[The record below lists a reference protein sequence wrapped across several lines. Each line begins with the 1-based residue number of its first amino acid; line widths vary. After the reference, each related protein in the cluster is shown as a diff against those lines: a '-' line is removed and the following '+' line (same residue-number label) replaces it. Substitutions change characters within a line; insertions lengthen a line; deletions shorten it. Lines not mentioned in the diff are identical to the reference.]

1 MRKVWLYLGF
11 GGIVVSVLVMALCN
25 AFGGKG
31 SSVAEEKVAVNVP
44 EGVAVPVYD
53 SKTEA
58 YRNTHISTD
67 QYFAQLSAE
76 EDISLVSSDSNEVKE
91 KPSIVIEDEGA
102 AAKRVFG
109 DSDVS
114 GNSGNEANCE
124 RDFFRYGSSDS
135 VGGSTSLRSARNDN
149 VLTMSYEE
157 KLEYDR
163 RRAEMVRDVMTGSEI
178 AGQSG
183 NDDYQSGC
191 DDHRDGDD
199 DRDDERSQPAMLSR
213 NDIASGNV
221 GIITSLD
228 DDFDDPSVRYSSSE
242 KVPFRCMFVRDQK
255 VIDGQ
260 RVTVRLLEDYSAD
273 GVFVPANTHL
283 AAVCK
288 VSDRLELSVRSV
300 EMNGRILPLQLVAY
314 DTDGMAGIY
323 CPETSASRNSRRA
336 SSDAISA
343 ANSTFGGLVG
353 DLANTVLRTGATIA
367 KSASGELSVKVVS
380 GYEFYLIKS
389 ER

>member
-31 SSVAEEKVAVNVP
+31 SSVAEEQVAVNVP

-58 YRNTHISTD
+58 YRNTHVSTD

-91 KPSIVIEDEGA
+91 KPSIVIEDEDA

-109 DSDVS
+109 DSDVAS
-114 GNSGNEANCE
+114 VSIAVE
-124 RDFFRYGSSDS
+124 RSPVKPGMTGSS
-135 VGGSTSLRSARNDN
+135 GYGQMTP
-149 VLTMSYEE
+149 EQ

-178 AGQSG
+178 AGQAG
-183 NDDYQSGC
+183 NDDYQAGC

-199 DRDDERSQPAMLSR
+199 GRDDERSQSAMLSR

-228 DDFDDPSVRYSSSE
+228 DDFDDPSVRYSSSA

-255 VIDGQ
+255 VVDGQ

-288 VSDRLELSVRSV
+288 VSDRLELSVRSF

-380 GYEFYLIKS
+380 GYEFYLVKL

>member
-1 MRKVWLYLGF
+1 MKKVLLYVGF
-11 GGIVVSVLVMALCN
+11 GGFVVSVLVMALCN
-25 AFGGKG
+25 AFAGRG
-31 SSVAEEKVAVNVP
+31 SSVAEEQVSVDVP
-44 EGVAVPVYD
+44 EGVAVPVSD

-58 YRNTHISTD
+58 YRNTHISTE

-76 EDISLVSSDSNEVKE
+76 EDISLVSSDGDDVRE
-91 KPSIVIEDEGA
+91 KPLFVAEDEEA

-109 DSDVS
+109 DSEVS
-114 GNSGNEANCE
+114 GAGGAVDRSSVKPGMT
-124 RDFFRYGSSDS
+124 GSSGYVQMTQDQ
-135 VGGSTSLRSARNDN
+135 R
-149 VLTMSYEE
+149 
-157 KLEYDR
+157 LEYDR
-163 RRAEMVRDVMTGSEI
+163 RRAEMVRDVLTEGEI
-178 AGQSG
+178 AGQAG
-183 NDDYQSGC
+183 NDD
-191 DDHRDGDD
+191 D
-199 DRDDERSQPAMLSR
+199 DRTRLEVLSR
-213 NDIASGNV
+213 NDLASVND

-228 DDFDDPSVRYSSSE
+228 DDFDDPSVRYSSSA

-255 VIDGQ
+255 IVDGQ
-260 RVTVRLLEDYSAD
+260 RVTVRLLEDYSSD
-273 GVFVPANTHL
+273 GVFVPVNTHL
-283 AAVCK
+283 AAVCN

-300 EMNGRILPLQLVAY
+300 EINGRILPLQLVAY

-380 GYEFYLIKS
+380 GYEFYLVKS

>member
-1 MRKVWLYLGF
+1 MKKVLLYVGF
-11 GGIVVSVLVMALCN
+11 GGFVVSVLVMAICS
-25 AFGGKG
+25 AFGGRG
-31 SSVAEEKVAVNVP
+31 SSVAEEQVSVNVP
-44 EGVAVPVYD
+44 EGVAVPVSD

-76 EDISLVSSDSNEVKE
+76 EDISLVSSDGDRGNEE
-91 KPSIVIEDEGA
+91 PLSAGEDEEA

-109 DSDVS
+109 DSEVASVS
-114 GNSGNEANCE
+114 RTVERSPVKPGMTGSGG
-124 RDFFRYGSSDS
+124 YGQM
-135 VGGSTSLRSARNDN
+135 TP
-149 VLTMSYEE
+149 EQ

-163 RRAEMVRDVMTGSEI
+163 RRAEMVRDVLTEGEI
-178 AGQSG
+178 AAQAG
-183 NDDYQSGC
+183 NDD
-191 DDHRDGDD
+191 D
-199 DRDDERSQPAMLSR
+199 DRTRLEVLSR
-213 NDIASGNV
+213 NDLASVND

-228 DDFDDPSVRYSSSE
+228 DDFDDPSVRYSSSA

-255 VIDGQ
+255 IVDGQ
-260 RVTVRLLEDYSAD
+260 RVTVRLLEDYSSD

-380 GYEFYLIKS
+380 GYEFYLVKS

>member
-1 MRKVWLYLGF
+1 MRKVLLYVGF
-11 GGIVVSVLVMALCN
+11 GGIVVSVLVMAICS
-25 AFGGKG
+25 AFGGRG
-31 SSVAEEKVAVNVP
+31 SSVAEEQVSVNVP
-44 EGVAVPVYD
+44 EGVAVPVSD

-91 KPSIVIEDEGA
+91 KPSIVIEDEDA

-109 DSDVS
+109 DSDVAS
-114 GNSGNEANCE
+114 VSIAVD
-124 RDFFRYGSSDS
+124 RSPVKPRMTGSS
-135 VGGSTSLRSARNDN
+135 GYGQMTP
-149 VLTMSYEE
+149 EQ

-178 AGQSG
+178 AGQAG
-183 NDDYQSGC
+183 NDD
-191 DDHRDGDD
+191 DDKPRP
-199 DRDDERSQPAMLSR
+199 EMLSR
-213 NDIASGNV
+213 NDIATSND

-228 DDFDDPSVRYSSSE
+228 DDFDDPSVRYSSSA

-255 VIDGQ
+255 VVDGQ
-260 RVTVRLLEDYSAD
+260 RVTVRLLEDYSVD

-283 AAVCK
+283 AAMCK
-288 VSDRLELSVRSV
+288 VSDRLELSVRNV
-300 EMNGRILPLQLVAY
+300 EINGRILPLQLVAY

-367 KSASGELSVKVVS
+367 KSASGELSVKIVS
-380 GYEFYLIKS
+380 GYEFYLVKS

>member
-1 MRKVWLYLGF
+1 MKKVLLYVGF
-11 GGIVVSVLVMALCN
+11 GGIVVSILVMALCN

-31 SSVAEEKVAVNVP
+31 SSVAEEQVAVNVP

-91 KPSIVIEDEGA
+91 KPSIVIEDEDA

-109 DSDVS
+109 DSDVAS
-114 GNSGNEANCE
+114 VSIAVE
-124 RDFFRYGSSDS
+124 RSPVKPGMTGSS
-135 VGGSTSLRSARNDN
+135 GYGQMTP
-149 VLTMSYEE
+149 EQ

-178 AGQSG
+178 AGQAG
-183 NDDYQSGC
+183 NDD
-191 DDHRDGDD
+191 DDKPRP
-199 DRDDERSQPAMLSR
+199 EMLSR
-213 NDIASGNV
+213 NDIATGND

-228 DDFDDPSVRYSSSE
+228 DDFDDPSVRYSSSA

-255 VIDGQ
+255 VVDGQ

-300 EMNGRILPLQLVAY
+300 EINGRILPLQLVAY

-380 GYEFYLIKS
+380 GYEFYLVKS

>member
-1 MRKVWLYLGF
+1 MKKVLLYVGF
-11 GGIVVSVLVMALCN
+11 GGIVVSVLVMAICS
-25 AFGGKG
+25 AFGGRG
-31 SSVAEEKVAVNVP
+31 SSVAEKQVAVNVP
-44 EGVAVPVYD
+44 EGVAVPVSD

-58 YRNTHISTD
+58 YRSTRISTE

-76 EDISLVSSDSNEVKE
+76 EDISLVSSDGDDVKE
-91 KPSIVIEDEGA
+91 KPLVVAEDEEA

-109 DSDVS
+109 DSNVS
-114 GNSGNEANCE
+114 VAGSAVE
-124 RDFFRYGSSDS
+124 RSPVNPGMTGSSGYVQMTQDQ
-135 VGGSTSLRSARNDN
+135 R
-149 VLTMSYEE
+149 
-157 KLEYDR
+157 LEYDR
-163 RRAEMVRDVMTGSEI
+163 RRAEMVRDVLSEGEI
-178 AGQSG
+178 AGQAG
-183 NDDYQSGC
+183 NDD
-191 DDHRDGDD
+191 DKP
-199 DRDDERSQPAMLSR
+199 RSEMLSR
-213 NDIASGNV
+213 NDIATGND

-228 DDFDDPSVRYSSSE
+228 DDFDDPSVRYSSSA

-255 VIDGQ
+255 VVDGQ
-260 RVTVRLLEDYSAD
+260 RVTVRLLEDYSVD

-283 AAVCK
+283 AAMCK

-300 EMNGRILPLQLVAY
+300 EINGRILPLQLVAY

-380 GYEFYLIKS
+380 GYEFYLVKL

>member
-1 MRKVWLYLGF
+1 M
-11 GGIVVSVLVMALCN
+11 SVLVMALCN

-31 SSVAEEKVAVNVP
+31 ASVAEEQVAVNVP

-58 YRNTHISTD
+58 YRNTHVSTD

-76 EDISLVSSDSNEVKE
+76 EDISLVSSEGNDVKE
-91 KPSIVIEDEGA
+91 KQSIVIEDEGA

-109 DSDVS
+109 DSEVS
-114 GNSGNEANCE
+114 GNSGNVSNCE
-124 RDFFRYGSSDS
+124 RDF
-135 VGGSTSLRSARNDN
+135 STSLRSARNDN

-163 RRAEMVRDVMTGSEI
+163 RRAEMVRDVMTGSGI
-178 AGQSG
+178 VGQAG
-183 NDDYQSGC
+183 NDDCQSGC
-191 DDHRDGDD
+191 DDQRDGGDG
-199 DRDDERSQPAMLSR
+199 RDEKRTQSAMLSR
-213 NDIASGNV
+213 NDIAFGNV

-228 DDFDDPSVRYSSSE
+228 DDVDDPLVRYLSSA

-255 VIDGQ
+255 VVDGQ

-288 VSDRLELSVRSV
+288 VSDRLELIVRSV
-300 EMNGRILPLQLVAY
+300 EINGRILPLQLVAY

-380 GYEFYLIKS
+380 GYEFYLVKS

>member
-1 MRKVWLYLGF
+1 M
-11 GGIVVSVLVMALCN
+11 SVLVMALCN

-31 SSVAEEKVAVNVP
+31 AYVAEEQVAVNVP

-91 KPSIVIEDEGA
+91 KPSIAIDDEAA

-109 DSDVS
+109 DSEVS
-114 GNSGNEANCE
+114 GNSGNVANCE
-124 RDFFRYGSSDS
+124 RDF
-135 VGGSTSLRSARNDN
+135 STSLSSARNDN

-178 AGQSG
+178 AGQAG
-183 NDDYQSGC
+183 NDD
-191 DDHRDGDD
+191 DN
-199 DRDDERSQPAMLSR
+199 DRPRLEVLTR
-213 NDIASGNV
+213 NDLASVND

-228 DDFDDPSVRYSSSE
+228 DDFDDPSVRYSSSA

-255 VIDGQ
+255 VVDGQ
-260 RVTVRLLEDYSAD
+260 RVTVRLLEDYSVD

-288 VSDRLELSVRSV
+288 VSDRLELSVQSV
-300 EMNGRILPLQLVAY
+300 EINGRILPLQLVAY

-343 ANSTFGGLVG
+343 VNSTFGGLVG

-380 GYEFYLIKS
+380 GYEFYLVKS

>member
-1 MRKVWLYLGF
+1 M
-11 GGIVVSVLVMALCN
+11 SVLVMALCN
-25 AFGGKG
+25 AFGGKRA
-31 SSVAEEKVAVNVP
+31 SVAEEQVAVNVP

-76 EDISLVSSDSNEVKE
+76 EDISLVSSDGDDVKE
-91 KPSIVIEDEGA
+91 KPLVVAEDEEA

-109 DSDVS
+109 DSNVS
-114 GNSGNEANCE
+114 VAGSAVE
-124 RDFFRYGSSDS
+124 RFPVKPGMTGSS
-135 VGGSTSLRSARNDN
+135 GYGQMTP
-149 VLTMSYEE
+149 EQ

-163 RRAEMVRDVMTGSEI
+163 RRAEMVRDVLTEREI
-178 AGQSG
+178 AAQAG
-183 NDDYQSGC
+183 NDD
-191 DDHRDGDD
+191 D
-199 DRDDERSQPAMLSR
+199 DRTRLEVLSR
-213 NDIASGNV
+213 NDLASVND

-228 DDFDDPSVRYSSSE
+228 DDFDDPSVRYSSSA

-255 VIDGQ
+255 IVDGQ
-260 RVTVRLLEDYSAD
+260 RVTVKLLEDYSSD

-300 EMNGRILPLQLVAY
+300 EINGRILPLQLVAY

-380 GYEFYLIKS
+380 GYEFYLVKS

>member
-1 MRKVWLYLGF
+1 MRKVLLYVGF
-11 GGIVVSVLVMALCN
+11 GGIVVSVLVMAICS
-25 AFGGKG
+25 AFGGRG
-31 SSVAEEKVAVNVP
+31 SSVAEEQVSVNVP
-44 EGVAVPVYD
+44 EGVAVPVSD

-67 QYFAQLSAE
+67 QYFAQLSSE
-76 EDISLVSSDSNEVKE
+76 EDISLVSSDGDDSNEE
-91 KPSIVIEDEGA
+91 PLSAGEDEGA

-109 DSDVS
+109 DSEVASVS
-114 GNSGNEANCE
+114 RTVERSPVKPGMTSSGG
-124 RDFFRYGSSDS
+124 YGQM
-135 VGGSTSLRSARNDN
+135 TP
-149 VLTMSYEE
+149 EQ

-178 AGQSG
+178 AGQAG
-183 NDDYQSGC
+183 NDDYQAGC

-199 DRDDERSQPAMLSR
+199 GRDDEKSQFVMLSR

-221 GIITSLD
+221 VIITSLD

-255 VIDGQ
+255 VVDGQ

-380 GYEFYLIKS
+380 GYEFYLVKS

>member
-1 MRKVWLYLGF
+1 MRKVLLYVGF
-11 GGIVVSVLVMALCN
+11 GAIVLSVLVMAISS
-25 AFGGKG
+25 AFGGRG
-31 SSVAEEKVAVNVP
+31 SSVVEEQVSVNVP
-44 EGVAVPVYD
+44 EGVAVPVSD

-67 QYFAQLSAE
+67 QYFAQLSSE
-76 EDISLVSSDSNEVKE
+76 EDISLVSSDGDDSNEE
-91 KPSIVIEDEGA
+91 PLSAGEDEGA

-109 DSDVS
+109 DSEVASVS
-114 GNSGNEANCE
+114 IAVE
-124 RDFFRYGSSDS
+124 RSPVKSEMTGSS
-135 VGGSTSLRSARNDN
+135 GYGQMTP
-149 VLTMSYEE
+149 EQ

-163 RRAEMVRDVMTGSEI
+163 RRAEMVRDVLTEGEI
-178 AGQSG
+178 AAQAG
-183 NDDYQSGC
+183 NDD
-191 DDHRDGDD
+191 DDKPRP
-199 DRDDERSQPAMLSR
+199 EMLSR
-213 NDIASGNV
+213 NDIATGND

-228 DDFDDPSVRYSSSE
+228 DDFDDPSVRYSSST

-255 VIDGQ
+255 VVDGQ
-260 RVTVRLLEDYSAD
+260 RVTVRLLEDYSVD

-283 AAVCK
+283 AAMCK

-300 EMNGRILPLQLVAY
+300 EINGRILPLQLVAY

-380 GYEFYLIKS
+380 GYEFYLVKS

>member
-1 MRKVWLYLGF
+1 MRKVLLYVGF
-11 GGIVVSVLVMALCN
+11 GGIVVSVLVMAICS
-25 AFGGKG
+25 AFGGRG
-31 SSVAEEKVAVNVP
+31 SFVAEEQVSVNVP
-44 EGVAVPVYD
+44 EGVAVPVSD

-67 QYFAQLSAE
+67 QYFAQLSSE
-76 EDISLVSSDSNEVKE
+76 EDISLVSSDGDDSNKE
-91 KPSIVIEDEGA
+91 PLSAGEDEGA

-109 DSDVS
+109 NSNVS
-114 GNSGNEANCE
+114 VAGSAVE
-124 RDFFRYGSSDS
+124 RSPVKPGMTGSSGYVQMTQDQ
-135 VGGSTSLRSARNDN
+135 R
-149 VLTMSYEE
+149 
-157 KLEYDR
+157 LEYDR
-163 RRAEMVRDVMTGSEI
+163 RRAEMVRDVLSEGEI
-178 AGQSG
+178 AGQAG
-183 NDDYQSGC
+183 NDD
-191 DDHRDGDD
+191 DDKPRPD
-199 DRDDERSQPAMLSR
+199 MLSR
-213 NDIASGNV
+213 NDIATGND

-228 DDFDDPSVRYSSSE
+228 DDFDDPSVRYSSSA

-255 VIDGQ
+255 VVDGQ
-260 RVTVRLLEDYSAD
+260 RVTVRLLEDYSVD

-283 AAVCK
+283 AAMCK

-380 GYEFYLIKS
+380 GYEFYLVKS

>member
-1 MRKVWLYLGF
+1 MRKVLLYVGF
-11 GGIVVSVLVMALCN
+11 GGIVVSVLVMAICS
-25 AFGGKG
+25 AFGGRG
-31 SSVAEEKVAVNVP
+31 SFVAEEQVSVNVP
-44 EGVAVPVYD
+44 EGVAVPVSD

-67 QYFAQLSAE
+67 QYFAQLSSE
-76 EDISLVSSDSNEVKE
+76 EDISLVSSDGDDSNKE
-91 KPSIVIEDEGA
+91 PLSAGEDEGA

-109 DSDVS
+109 DSNVS
-114 GNSGNEANCE
+114 VAGSAVE
-124 RDFFRYGSSDS
+124 RSPVKPGMTGSSGYVQMTQDQ
-135 VGGSTSLRSARNDN
+135 R
-149 VLTMSYEE
+149 
-157 KLEYDR
+157 LEYDR
-163 RRAEMVRDVMTGSEI
+163 RRAEMVRDVLSEGEI
-178 AGQSG
+178 AGQAG
-183 NDDYQSGC
+183 NDD
-191 DDHRDGDD
+191 DDKPRP
-199 DRDDERSQPAMLSR
+199 EMLSR
-213 NDIASGNV
+213 NDIATGND

-228 DDFDDPSVRYSSSE
+228 DDFDDPSVRYSSSA

-255 VIDGQ
+255 VVDGQ
-260 RVTVRLLEDYSAD
+260 RVTVRLLEDYSVD

-283 AAVCK
+283 AAMCK

-300 EMNGRILPLQLVAY
+300 EINGRILPLQLVAY

-367 KSASGELSVKVVS
+367 KSASGELSVKIVS
-380 GYEFYLIKS
+380 GYEFYLVKL

>member
-1 MRKVWLYLGF
+1 M
-11 GGIVVSVLVMALCN
+11 SVLVMALCN
-25 AFGGKG
+25 AYGGKG
-31 SSVAEEKVAVNVP
+31 SSVVEEQVAVNVP

-91 KPSIVIEDEGA
+91 KPSIVIEDEDA

-109 DSDVS
+109 DSEVS
-114 GNSGNEANCE
+114 VAGSAIE
-124 RDFFRYGSSDS
+124 RSPVKPGMTGSS
-135 VGGSTSLRSARNDN
+135 GYGQMTP
-149 VLTMSYEE
+149 EQ

-178 AGQSG
+178 AGQAG
-183 NDDYQSGC
+183 NDDYQAGS
-191 DDHRDGDD
+191 DDRRDRDD
-199 DRDDERSQPAMLSR
+199 GRDDERSQSAMLSR

-228 DDFDDPSVRYSSSE
+228 DDFDDPSVRYSSSA

-260 RVTVRLLEDYSAD
+260 RVTVRLLEDYSVD
-273 GVFVPANTHL
+273 GMFVPANTHL

-300 EMNGRILPLQLVAY
+300 EINGRILPLQLVAY

-380 GYEFYLIKS
+380 GYEFYLVKS

>member
-1 MRKVWLYLGF
+1 MRKVLLYVGF
-11 GGIVVSVLVMALCN
+11 GGIVVSVLVMAICS
-25 AFGGKG
+25 AFGGRG
-31 SSVAEEKVAVNVP
+31 SSVAEEQVSVNVP
-44 EGVAVPVYD
+44 EGVAVPVSD

-67 QYFAQLSAE
+67 QYFAQLSSE
-76 EDISLVSSDSNEVKE
+76 EDISLVSSDGDDRNEE
-91 KPSIVIEDEGA
+91 PLSAGEDEGA

-109 DSDVS
+109 DSEVASVS
-114 GNSGNEANCE
+114 IAVE
-124 RDFFRYGSSDS
+124 RSPVKSEMTGSS
-135 VGGSTSLRSARNDN
+135 GYGQ
-149 VLTMSYEE
+149 MIPEQ

-163 RRAEMVRDVMTGSEI
+163 RRAEMVRDVLTEGEI
-178 AGQSG
+178 AAQAG
-183 NDDYQSGC
+183 NDD
-191 DDHRDGDD
+191 D
-199 DRDDERSQPAMLSR
+199 DRTRLEVLSR
-213 NDIASGNV
+213 NDLASVND

-228 DDFDDPSVRYSSSE
+228 DDFDDPSVRYSSSA

-255 VIDGQ
+255 IVDGQ
-260 RVTVRLLEDYSAD
+260 RVTVRLLEDYSSD

-343 ANSTFGGLVG
+343 VNSTFGGLVG

-380 GYEFYLIKS
+380 GYEFYLVKS

>member
-1 MRKVWLYLGF
+1 MRKVSLYVGV
-11 GGIVVSVLVMALCN
+11 GGIVVSVLVMAICS
-25 AFGGKG
+25 AFGGRG
-31 SSVAEEKVAVNVP
+31 SSVAKEQVSINVP
-44 EGVAVPVYD
+44 EGVAVPVSD

-76 EDISLVSSDSNEVKE
+76 EDISLVSSDGDRDNEE
-91 KPSIVIEDEGA
+91 PLSAGEDEEA

-109 DSDVS
+109 DSEVASVS
-114 GNSGNEANCE
+114 IAVE
-124 RDFFRYGSSDS
+124 RSPVKPGMTGSS
-135 VGGSTSLRSARNDN
+135 GYGQMTP
-149 VLTMSYEE
+149 EQ

-163 RRAEMVRDVMTGSEI
+163 RRAEMIRDVLAEGEI
-178 AGQSG
+178 AGQTG
-183 NDDYQSGC
+183 NDD
-191 DDHRDGDD
+191 DDKPRL
-199 DRDDERSQPAMLSR
+199 EVLSR
-213 NDIASGNV
+213 NEIATGND

-228 DDFDDPSVRYSSSE
+228 DDFDDPSVRYSSSA

-255 VIDGQ
+255 VVDGQ
-260 RVTVRLLEDYSAD
+260 RVTVRLLEDYSVD

-300 EMNGRILPLQLVAY
+300 EINGRILPLQLVAY

-380 GYEFYLIKS
+380 GYEFYLVKL

>member
-1 MRKVWLYLGF
+1 MRKVLLYVGF
-11 GGIVVSVLVMALCN
+11 GGIVVSVLVMAICS
-25 AFGGKG
+25 AFGGRV
-31 SSVAEEKVAVNVP
+31 SSVAEEQVSVNVP
-44 EGVAVPVYD
+44 EGVAVPVSD

-76 EDISLVSSDSNEVKE
+76 EDISLVSSDGDDVKE
-91 KPSIVIEDEGA
+91 KPLVVAEDEEA

-109 DSDVS
+109 DSNISVAGSAVERSPVKPGMTGSS
-114 GNSGNEANCE
+114 G
-124 RDFFRYGSSDS
+124 YGSMTQDQ
-135 VGGSTSLRSARNDN
+135 R
-149 VLTMSYEE
+149 
-157 KLEYDR
+157 LEYDR
-163 RRAEMVRDVMTGSEI
+163 RRAEMVRDVLTEGEI
-178 AGQSG
+178 AAQAG
-183 NDDYQSGC
+183 NDD
-191 DDHRDGDD
+191 DDKPRP
-199 DRDDERSQPAMLSR
+199 EMLSR
-213 NDIASGNV
+213 NDIATGND

-228 DDFDDPSVRYSSSE
+228 DDFDDPSVRYSSSA

-255 VIDGQ
+255 VVDGQ
-260 RVTVRLLEDYSAD
+260 RVTVRLLEDYSVD

-300 EMNGRILPLQLVAY
+300 EINGRILPLQLVAY

-343 ANSTFGGLVG
+343 VNSTFGGLVG

-367 KSASGELSVKVVS
+367 KSASGELSVKIVS
-380 GYEFYLIKS
+380 GYEFYLVKS

>member
-1 MRKVWLYLGF
+1 MRKVLLYVGF
-11 GGIVVSVLVMALCN
+11 GGIVVAVLVMAICS
-25 AFGGKG
+25 AFGGRG
-31 SSVAEEKVAVNVP
+31 SSVTEEQVSVNVP
-44 EGVAVPVYD
+44 EGVAVPVSD

-76 EDISLVSSDSNEVKE
+76 EDISLVSSDGDDVKD
-91 KPSIVIEDEGA
+91 KPLVVAEDEEA

-109 DSDVS
+109 DSNVS
-114 GNSGNEANCE
+114 VAGSAVERFPVKPGMTGSSG
-124 RDFFRYGSSDS
+124 YGSMTQDQ
-135 VGGSTSLRSARNDN
+135 R
-149 VLTMSYEE
+149 
-157 KLEYDR
+157 LEYDR
-163 RRAEMVRDVMTGSEI
+163 RRAEMVRDVLTEGEI
-178 AGQSG
+178 AAQAG
-183 NDDYQSGC
+183 NDD
-191 DDHRDGDD
+191 DDKPRP
-199 DRDDERSQPAMLSR
+199 EMLSR
-213 NDIASGNV
+213 NDIATGND
-221 GIITSLD
+221 GIINSLD
-228 DDFDDPSVRYSSSE
+228 DDFDDPSVRYSSSA

-255 VIDGQ
+255 VVDGQ
-260 RVTVRLLEDYSAD
+260 RVTVRLLEDYSVD

-283 AAVCK
+283 AAMCK

-300 EMNGRILPLQLVAY
+300 EINGRILPLQLVAY

-380 GYEFYLIKS
+380 GYEFYLVKS
-389 ER
+389 E

>member
-1 MRKVWLYLGF
+1 MRKVLLYVGF
-11 GGIVVSVLVMALCN
+11 GGIVVSVLVMAICS
-25 AFGGKG
+25 AFGGRG
-31 SSVAEEKVAVNVP
+31 SSVAEEQVSINVP
-44 EGVAVPVYD
+44 EGVAVPVSD

-58 YRNTHISTD
+58 YRNTQISTD

-76 EDISLVSSDSNEVKE
+76 EDISLVSSDGDDVKE
-91 KPSIVIEDEGA
+91 KPLVVAEDEEA

-109 DSDVS
+109 DSEV
-114 GNSGNEANCE
+114 A
-124 RDFFRYGSSDS
+124 S
-135 VGGSTSLRSARNDN
+135 VGRTVEKSLVKPGMTSSGGYGQM
-149 VLTMSYEE
+149 TPEQ

-163 RRAEMVRDVMTGSEI
+163 RRAEMVRDVLVEGEI
-178 AGQSG
+178 AGQTG

-199 DRDDERSQPAMLSR
+199 GRDDERSQSAMLSR

-228 DDFDDPSVRYSSSE
+228 DDFDDPSVRYSSSA

-260 RVTVRLLEDYSAD
+260 RVTVRLLEDYSVD
-273 GVFVPANTHL
+273 GVYVPANTHL

-300 EMNGRILPLQLVAY
+300 EINGRILPLQLVAY

-343 ANSTFGGLVG
+343 ANSTFGGLLG

-380 GYEFYLIKS
+380 GYEFYLVKS

>member
-1 MRKVWLYLGF
+1 MRKVLLYVGF
-11 GGIVVSVLVMALCN
+11 GGIVVSVLVMAICS
-25 AFGGKG
+25 AFGGRG
-31 SSVAEEKVAVNVP
+31 SSVAEEQVSVNVP
-44 EGVAVPVYD
+44 EGVAVPVSD

-58 YRNTHISTD
+58 YRNTHTSTD

-76 EDISLVSSDSNEVKE
+76 EDISLVSSDGDRGNEE
-91 KPSIVIEDEGA
+91 PLSDGEDEDA

-109 DSDVS
+109 DSEVASVS
-114 GNSGNEANCE
+114 IAVERSPVKPGMTSSGG
-124 RDFFRYGSSDS
+124 YGQM
-135 VGGSTSLRSARNDN
+135 TP
-149 VLTMSYEE
+149 EQ

-163 RRAEMVRDVMTGSEI
+163 RRAEMVRDVLAQGEI
-178 AGQSG
+178 AVQAG
-183 NDDYQSGC
+183 NDD
-191 DDHRDGDD
+191 DDKPRP
-199 DRDDERSQPAMLSR
+199 EMLSR
-213 NDIASGNV
+213 NDIATGND

-228 DDFDDPSVRYSSSE
+228 DDFDDPSVRYSSSA

-255 VIDGQ
+255 VVDGQ
-260 RVTVRLLEDYSAD
+260 RVTVRLLEDYSVD

-283 AAVCK
+283 AAMCK

-300 EMNGRILPLQLVAY
+300 EINGRIQPLQLVAY

-336 SSDAISA
+336 SSDVISA

-367 KSASGELSVKVVS
+367 KSASGELSVKIVS
-380 GYEFYLIKS
+380 GYEFYLVKS

>member
-1 MRKVWLYLGF
+1 MKKVLLYVGF
-11 GGIVVSVLVMALCN
+11 GGIVVSILVMALCN

-31 SSVAEEKVAVNVP
+31 SSVAEEQVAVNVP

-91 KPSIVIEDEGA
+91 KPSIVIEDEDA

-109 DSDVS
+109 DSDVTS
-114 GNSGNEANCE
+114 VSIAVE
-124 RDFFRYGSSDS
+124 RSPVKPGMTGSSGYAQMTLDQ
-135 VGGSTSLRSARNDN
+135 R
-149 VLTMSYEE
+149 
-157 KLEYDR
+157 LEYDR

-178 AGQSG
+178 AGQAG
-183 NDDYQSGC
+183 NDDYQAGS
-191 DDHRDGDD
+191 DDRRDGDD
-199 DRDDERSQPAMLSR
+199 GRDDERSQSAMLSR

-228 DDFDDPSVRYSSSE
+228 DDFNDPSVTYSSSA

-255 VIDGQ
+255 VVDGQ
-260 RVTVRLLEDYSAD
+260 RVTVRLLEDYSVD

-288 VSDRLELSVRSV
+288 VSDRLELSVRSF
-300 EMNGRILPLQLVAY
+300 EMNGRILSLQLVAY

-380 GYEFYLIKS
+380 GYEFYLVKS

>member
-1 MRKVWLYLGF
+1 
-11 GGIVVSVLVMALCN
+11 
-25 AFGGKG
+25 
-31 SSVAEEKVAVNVP
+31 
-44 EGVAVPVYD
+44 
-53 SKTEA
+53 
-58 YRNTHISTD
+58 
-67 QYFAQLSAE
+67 
-76 EDISLVSSDSNEVKE
+76 
-91 KPSIVIEDEGA
+91 
-102 AAKRVFG
+102 
-109 DSDVS
+109 
-114 GNSGNEANCE
+114 
-124 RDFFRYGSSDS
+124 
-135 VGGSTSLRSARNDN
+135 
-149 VLTMSYEE
+149 
-157 KLEYDR
+157 
-163 RRAEMVRDVMTGSEI
+163 MVRDVLTEGEI
-178 AGQSG
+178 AAQAG
-183 NDDYQSGC
+183 NDD
-191 DDHRDGDD
+191 D
-199 DRDDERSQPAMLSR
+199 DRTRLEVLSR
-213 NDIASGNV
+213 NDLASVND

-228 DDFDDPSVRYSSSE
+228 DDFDDPSVRYSSSA

-255 VIDGQ
+255 IVDGQ
-260 RVTVRLLEDYSAD
+260 RVTVRLLEDYSSD

-343 ANSTFGGLVG
+343 VNSTFGGLVG

-380 GYEFYLIKS
+380 GYEFYLVKS

>member
-1 MRKVWLYLGF
+1 MRKVLLYVGF
-11 GGIVVSVLVMALCN
+11 GGIVVSVLVMAICS
-25 AFGGKG
+25 AFGGRG
-31 SSVAEEKVAVNVP
+31 SSVAEEQVSVNVP
-44 EGVAVPVYD
+44 EGVAVPVSD

-67 QYFAQLSAE
+67 QYFAQLSSE
-76 EDISLVSSDSNEVKE
+76 EDISLVSSDGDDRNEE
-91 KPSIVIEDEGA
+91 PLSAGEDEGA

-109 DSDVS
+109 DSEVASVS
-114 GNSGNEANCE
+114 IAVVRSPVKSEMT
-124 RDFFRYGSSDS
+124 GSS
-135 VGGSTSLRSARNDN
+135 GYGQMTP
-149 VLTMSYEE
+149 EQ

-163 RRAEMVRDVMTGSEI
+163 RRAEMVRDVLTEGEI
-178 AGQSG
+178 AAQAG
-183 NDDYQSGC
+183 NDD
-191 DDHRDGDD
+191 D
-199 DRDDERSQPAMLSR
+199 DRTRLEVLSR
-213 NDIASGNV
+213 NDLASVND

-228 DDFDDPSVRYSSSE
+228 DDFDDPSVRYSSSA

-255 VIDGQ
+255 IVDGQ
-260 RVTVRLLEDYSAD
+260 RVTVRLLEDYSSD

-343 ANSTFGGLVG
+343 VNSTFGGLVG

-380 GYEFYLIKS
+380 GYEFYLVKS

>member
-1 MRKVWLYLGF
+1 MKKVLLYVGF
-11 GGIVVSVLVMALCN
+11 GGIVVSILVMALCN
-25 AFGGKG
+25 AFGGKRA
-31 SSVAEEKVAVNVP
+31 SVAEEQVAVNVP

-58 YRNTHISTD
+58 YRNTHVSTD

-91 KPSIVIEDEGA
+91 KPSIVIEDEDA

-109 DSDVS
+109 DSDVAS
-114 GNSGNEANCE
+114 VSIAVE
-124 RDFFRYGSSDS
+124 RSPVKPGMTGSS
-135 VGGSTSLRSARNDN
+135 GYGQMTP
-149 VLTMSYEE
+149 EQ

-178 AGQSG
+178 AGQAG
-183 NDDYQSGC
+183 NDDYQAGC

-199 DRDDERSQPAMLSR
+199 GRDDERSQSAMLSR

-228 DDFDDPSVRYSSSE
+228 DDFDDPSVRYSSSA

-255 VIDGQ
+255 VVDGQ

-288 VSDRLELSVRSV
+288 VSDRLELSVRSF

-314 DTDGMAGIY
+314 DTDGMVGIY

-380 GYEFYLIKS
+380 GYEFYLVKL

>member
-1 MRKVWLYLGF
+1 MKKVLLYVGF
-11 GGIVVSVLVMALCN
+11 GGIVVSILVMALCN
-25 AFGGKG
+25 AFGGKRA
-31 SSVAEEKVAVNVP
+31 SVAEEQVAVNVP

-58 YRNTHISTD
+58 YRNTHVSTD

-91 KPSIVIEDEGA
+91 KPSIVIEDEDA

-109 DSDVS
+109 DSDVAS
-114 GNSGNEANCE
+114 VSIAVE
-124 RDFFRYGSSDS
+124 RSPVKPRMTGSS
-135 VGGSTSLRSARNDN
+135 GYGQMTP
-149 VLTMSYEE
+149 EQ

-178 AGQSG
+178 AGQAG
-183 NDDYQSGC
+183 NDDYQAGC

-199 DRDDERSQPAMLSR
+199 GRDDERSQSAMLSR

-228 DDFDDPSVRYSSSE
+228 DDFDDPSVRYSSSA

-255 VIDGQ
+255 VVDGQ

-288 VSDRLELSVRSV
+288 VSDRLELSVRSF

-380 GYEFYLIKS
+380 GYEFYLVKL

>member
-1 MRKVWLYLGF
+1 MRKVLLYVGV
-11 GGIVVSVLVMALCN
+11 GGIVVSVLVMAICS
-25 AFGGKG
+25 AFAGRG
-31 SSVAEEKVAVNVP
+31 SSVAKEQVTVNVP
-44 EGVAVPVYD
+44 EGVAVPVSD

-58 YRNTHISTD
+58 YRNTHVSTD

-76 EDISLVSSDSNEVKE
+76 EDISLVSSDGDDVKE
-91 KPSIVIEDEGA
+91 MPLVVAEDEEA

-109 DSDVS
+109 DSNISVAGSAVERSPVKPGMTGS
-114 GNSGNEANCE
+114 GG
-124 RDFFRYGSSDS
+124 YGQM
-135 VGGSTSLRSARNDN
+135 TP
-149 VLTMSYEE
+149 EQ

-163 RRAEMVRDVMTGSEI
+163 RRAEMVRDVLSEGEI
-178 AGQSG
+178 AGQAC
-183 NDDYQSGC
+183 NDDDNDSP
-191 DDHRDGDD
+191 RL
-199 DRDDERSQPAMLSR
+199 EMLTQ
-213 NDIASGNV
+213 NDLSSVND

-228 DDFDDPSVRYSSSE
+228 DDFDDSSVRYSSSA

-255 VIDGQ
+255 VVDGQ

-343 ANSTFGGLVG
+343 VNSTFGGLVG
-353 DLANTVLRTGATIA
+353 NLANTVLRTGATIA

-380 GYEFYLIKS
+380 GYEFYLVKS

>member
-25 AFGGKG
+25 AFGDRG
-31 SSVAEEKVAVNVP
+31 SSVAEGHVSVSVP
-44 EGVAVPVYD
+44 EGVAVPVSD

-58 YRNTHISTD
+58 YINSRVSTE

-76 EDISLVSSDSNEVKE
+76 EDISLVSSDGNDVEQKQSV
-91 KPSIVIEDEGA
+91 VIEDEGA

-109 DSDVS
+109 DSEVASVS
-114 GNSGNEANCE
+114 RTVERFPVKPGMTSSGG
-124 RDFFRYGSSDS
+124 YGQM
-135 VGGSTSLRSARNDN
+135 TP
-149 VLTMSYEE
+149 EQ

-163 RRAEMVRDVMTGSEI
+163 RRAEMVRDVMTGNEI
-178 AGQSG
+178 AAQAG
-183 NDDYQSGC
+183 NDDYQAGSDG
-191 DDHRDGDD
+191 HRDGDD
-199 DRDDERSQPAMLSR
+199 GREGDDERSRSAMLPL
-213 NDIASGNV
+213 NDIATGND

-228 DDFDDPSVRYSSSE
+228 DDFDDSSVRYSSSA

-255 VIDGQ
+255 IVDGQ

-273 GVFVPANTHL
+273 GVYVPANTHL

-300 EMNGRILPLQLVAY
+300 EINGRILPLQLVAY

-380 GYEFYLIKS
+380 GYEFYLVKS

>member
-1 MRKVWLYLGF
+1 M
-11 GGIVVSVLVMALCN
+11 SVLVMALFN
-25 AFGGKG
+25 AFGCRG
-31 SSVAEEKVAVNVP
+31 SKDIVEQVSVNVP
-44 EGVAVPVYD
+44 EGVAVPVSD

-58 YRNTHISTD
+58 YINSRVSTE

-76 EDISLVSSDSNEVKE
+76 EDISLVSSKGNDVKE
-91 KPSIVIEDEGA
+91 KQSIVIQDEGA

-109 DSDVS
+109 DSNVS
-114 GNSGNEANCE
+114 VAGTAVERSPVKPGMTGGNGYAQ
-124 RDFFRYGSSDS
+124 
-135 VGGSTSLRSARNDN
+135 
-149 VLTMSYEE
+149 LTQYQR
-157 KLEYDR
+157 LEYDR
-163 RRAEMVRDVMTGSEI
+163 MRAEMVRDVMTGNEI
-178 AGQSG
+178 AGQAG
-183 NDDYQSGC
+183 NDDYQAGSDGN
-191 DDHRDGDD
+191 RDGDD
-199 DRDDERSQPAMLSR
+199 GREGDDERSRSAMLPL
-213 NDIASGNV
+213 NDIATGND

-228 DDFDDPSVRYSSSE
+228 DDFDDSSVRYSSSA

-255 VIDGQ
+255 IVDGQ

-273 GVFVPANTHL
+273 GVYVPANTHL

-380 GYEFYLIKS
+380 GYEFYLVKS

>member
-1 MRKVWLYLGF
+1 MRKVLLYVGF
-11 GGIVVSVLVMALCN
+11 GGIVVSVLVMAICS
-25 AFGGKG
+25 AFGGRG
-31 SSVAEEKVAVNVP
+31 SSVAEEQVSVNVP
-44 EGVAVPVYD
+44 EGVAVPVSD

-76 EDISLVSSDSNEVKE
+76 EDISLVSSDGDDSNEE
-91 KPSIVIEDEGA
+91 PLSAEEDEGA

-109 DSDVS
+109 DSEVASVS
-114 GNSGNEANCE
+114 RTVE
-124 RDFFRYGSSDS
+124 RSPVKPGMTGSSGYAQMTQDQ
-135 VGGSTSLRSARNDN
+135 R
-149 VLTMSYEE
+149 
-157 KLEYDR
+157 LEYDR

-178 AGQSG
+178 AGQAG
-183 NDDYQSGC
+183 NDDYQAGC
-191 DDHRDGDD
+191 DEHRDGDD
-199 DRDDERSQPAMLSR
+199 GRDDERSQSAMLSR

-255 VIDGQ
+255 VVDGQ

-300 EMNGRILPLQLVAY
+300 EINGRILPLQLVAY

-380 GYEFYLIKS
+380 GYEFYLVKL

>member
-1 MRKVWLYLGF
+1 MRKVLLYVGF
-11 GGIVVSVLVMALCN
+11 GGIVVSILVMALCN

-31 SSVAEEKVAVNVP
+31 ASVAEEQVAVNVP

-91 KPSIVIEDEGA
+91 KPSIVIEDEDA

-109 DSDVS
+109 DSDVAS
-114 GNSGNEANCE
+114 VSIAVE
-124 RDFFRYGSSDS
+124 RSPVKPGMTGSS
-135 VGGSTSLRSARNDN
+135 GYGQMTP
-149 VLTMSYEE
+149 EQ

-178 AGQSG
+178 AGQAG
-183 NDDYQSGC
+183 NDD
-191 DDHRDGDD
+191 DDKPRP
-199 DRDDERSQPAMLSR
+199 EMLSR
-213 NDIASGNV
+213 NDIATGND

-228 DDFDDPSVRYSSSE
+228 DDFDDPSVRYSSSA

-255 VIDGQ
+255 VVDGQ
-260 RVTVRLLEDYSAD
+260 RVTVRLLEDYSVD

-283 AAVCK
+283 AAMCK

-300 EMNGRILPLQLVAY
+300 EINGRILPLQLVAY

-323 CPETSASRNSRRA
+323 CPETSASRNSRRV

-380 GYEFYLIKS
+380 GYEFYLVKS

>member
-1 MRKVWLYLGF
+1 MYANNLKMPIERQKCAPPWPTELSKYLDKKFFTPCQWIVWYY
-11 GGIVVSVLVMALCN
+11 VL
-25 AFGGKG
+25 
-31 SSVAEEKVAVNVP
+31 AE
-44 EGVAVPVYD
+44 G
-53 SKTEA
+53 
-58 YRNTHISTD
+58 
-67 QYFAQLSAE
+67 
-76 EDISLVSSDSNEVKE
+76 
-91 KPSIVIEDEGA
+91 
-102 AAKRVFG
+102 
-109 DSDVS
+109 
-114 GNSGNEANCE
+114 
-124 RDFFRYGSSDS
+124 
-135 VGGSTSLRSARNDN
+135 
-149 VLTMSYEE
+149 
-157 KLEYDR
+157 
-163 RRAEMVRDVMTGSEI
+163 EI
-178 AGQSG
+178 AAQAG
-183 NDDYQSGC
+183 NDD
-191 DDHRDGDD
+191 D
-199 DRDDERSQPAMLSR
+199 DRPRLEELSL
-213 NDIASGNV
+213 NDIASVND

-228 DDFDDPSVRYSSSE
+228 DDFDDPSVRYSSSA

-255 VIDGQ
+255 VVDGQ

-288 VSDRLELSVRSV
+288 VSDRLELSVRSF

-367 KSASGELSVKVVS
+367 KSASGKLSVKIVS
-380 GYEFYLIKS
+380 GYEFYLVKS

>member
-1 MRKVWLYLGF
+1 MKKVLLYVGF
-11 GGIVVSVLVMALCN
+11 GGFVVSVLVMAICS
-25 AFGGKG
+25 AFGGRG
-31 SSVAEEKVAVNVP
+31 SSVAEEQVSVNVP
-44 EGVAVPVYD
+44 EGVAVPVSD

-58 YRNTHISTD
+58 YRNTNISTD

-76 EDISLVSSDSNEVKE
+76 EDISLVSSDGDDVKE
-91 KPSIVIEDEGA
+91 KPLVVAEDEEA

-109 DSDVS
+109 DSNVS
-114 GNSGNEANCE
+114 VAGSVVE
-124 RDFFRYGSSDS
+124 RSPVKPGMT
-135 VGGSTSLRSARNDN
+135 GGSGYVSMTQDQR
-149 VLTMSYEE
+149 
-157 KLEYDR
+157 LEYDR
-163 RRAEMVRDVMTGSEI
+163 RRAEMVRDVLTEGEI
-178 AGQSG
+178 AGQAG
-183 NDDYQSGC
+183 NDD
-191 DDHRDGDD
+191 DKPRL
-199 DRDDERSQPAMLSR
+199 EVLSR
-213 NDIASGNV
+213 NDLSSVND

-228 DDFDDPSVRYSSSE
+228 DDFDDPSVRYSSSA

-255 VIDGQ
+255 VVDGQ
-260 RVTVRLLEDYSAD
+260 RVTVRLLEDYSSD

-343 ANSTFGGLVG
+343 VNSTFGGLVG

-380 GYEFYLIKS
+380 GYEFYLVKL

>member
-1 MRKVWLYLGF
+1 MRKVWLYVGF
-11 GGIVVSVLVMALCN
+11 GGIVVSVLVMALFN
-25 AFGGKG
+25 AFGDRG
-31 SSVAEEKVAVNVP
+31 SSVAEEQVSVNVP
-44 EGVAVPVYD
+44 EGVAVPVSD

-58 YRNTHISTD
+58 YINSRVSTE

-76 EDISLVSSDSNEVKE
+76 EDISLVSSDGNDVKE
-91 KPSIVIEDEGA
+91 KQSIVIEDEGA

-114 GNSGNEANCE
+114 VAGSAVE
-124 RDFFRYGSSDS
+124 RSPFKPGMTGSNGYAQMTQDQ
-135 VGGSTSLRSARNDN
+135 R
-149 VLTMSYEE
+149 
-157 KLEYDR
+157 LEYDR
-163 RRAEMVRDVMTGSEI
+163 RRAEMVRDVVTGSEI
-178 AGQSG
+178 AGQAG
-183 NDDYQSGC
+183 NDD
-191 DDHRDGDD
+191 DDKPRP
-199 DRDDERSQPAMLSR
+199 EMLSR
-213 NDIASGNV
+213 NDIATGND

-228 DDFDDPSVRYSSSE
+228 DDFDDPSVRYSSSA

-255 VIDGQ
+255 VVDGQ

-300 EMNGRILPLQLVAY
+300 EINGRILPLQLVAY

-380 GYEFYLIKS
+380 GYEFYLVKS

>member
-25 AFGGKG
+25 AFGGKRA
-31 SSVAEEKVAVNVP
+31 SVAEEQVAVNVP

-76 EDISLVSSDSNEVKE
+76 EDISLVSSDGDDVKE
-91 KPSIVIEDEGA
+91 KPLVVAEDEEA

-109 DSDVS
+109 DSNVS
-114 GNSGNEANCE
+114 VAGSAVE
-124 RDFFRYGSSDS
+124 RFPVKPGMTGSS
-135 VGGSTSLRSARNDN
+135 GYGQMTP
-149 VLTMSYEE
+149 EQ

-163 RRAEMVRDVMTGSEI
+163 RRAEMVRDVLTEREI
-178 AGQSG
+178 AAQAG
-183 NDDYQSGC
+183 NDD
-191 DDHRDGDD
+191 D
-199 DRDDERSQPAMLSR
+199 DRTRLEVLSR
-213 NDIASGNV
+213 NDLASVND

-228 DDFDDPSVRYSSSE
+228 DDFDDPSVRYSSSA

-255 VIDGQ
+255 IVDGQ
-260 RVTVRLLEDYSAD
+260 RVTVKLLEDYSSD

-300 EMNGRILPLQLVAY
+300 EINGRILPLQLVAY

-380 GYEFYLIKS
+380 GYEFYLVKS